1 MLNELK
7 DEVYRANKALVE
19 HGLVVLTWGNVS
31 GIDRDAGLF
40 VIKPS
45 GVPYADLKP
54 EYLVVVDLDGKVAEG
69 TLNPSSDEPT
79 HRELYR
85 AFEGIGGVTHTHS
98 RCATAFA
105 QAGREIPPLG
115 TTHADHFHGP
125 VPLARLL
132 TAEEVEADYEGNTGK
147 VIVERFESVDPL
159 AVPAVLATGHG
170 PFTWGRDAAD
180 SVKNSVALEEVAHM
194 ALLSLQIDPECR
206 DLPAY
211 MQDKHFYRKHG
222 PDATYG
228 Q

>member
-1 MLNELK
+1 MLEDLK
-7 DEVYRANKALVE
+7 SKVCEANRSLVE

-31 GIDRDAGLF
+31 GIDRSAGLF
-40 VIKPS
+40 AIKPS
-45 GVPYADLKP
+45 GVPYADLRP
-54 EYLVVVDLDGKVAEG
+54 DDIVIVDLDGKVVEG
-69 TLNPSSDEPT
+69 KLKPSSDEPT

-85 AFEGIGGVTHTHS
+85 AFSGIGGVTHTHS

-105 QAGREIPPLG
+105 QAGKEIPPLG

-125 VPLARLL
+125 VPLARVL
-132 TAEEVEADYEGNTGK
+132 TQEEVEADYEGNTGR
-147 VIVERFESVDPL
+147 VIVERFEAIDPM
-159 AVPAVLATGHG
+159 AVPGVLATGHG

-180 SVKNSVALEEVAHM
+180 SVKNSVALEEVARM
-194 ALLSLQIDPECR
+194 ALIARRIDPDCR
-206 DLPAY
+206 ELPAY